1 MGKTSRVLV
10 LPKKWL
16 DRHEGTTEFL
26 VYENENDL
34 RIVPVPNST
43 TANKRALL
51 EGKQ

>member
-16 DRHEGTTEFL
+16 DRHGHPATFL

-34 RIVPVPNST
+34 RIVPVPDST
-43 TANKRALL
+43 TASRRAKT
-51 EGKQ
+51 EGSK